1 MVRALMVSS
10 LKNNCCSDVTSLVES
25 YSQSTAGSN
34 TKKKLNSH
42 LSFEAVGSVVYHS

>member
-1 MVRALMVSS
+1 MVSS

-25 YSQSTAGSN
+25 YSQPTAGSN
-34 TKKKLNSH
+34 TKKTSH